1 MTALM
6 WFRSDLRVDD
16 NTALYSALQDSALQ
30 DSAVQESRNVAAVFY
45 ATPEQWREHSMA
57 PVKAEFL
64 WRTLA
69 ELRDSLARFHVPLHV
84 RVVPRFSDIGSD
96 LLALC
101 AKLQC
106 NAVFANR
113 EYAINEMRRDET
125 IAKALDERDIAWHCY
140 DDAVL
145 VPPAAVRTQQGQPF
159 KVFTPFKRA
168 LLERIGD
175 SVLQCL
181 QCHSELQRH
190 SEIQSR
196 SAHKWSEAPPLPAYP
211 YESSSVPADYWPA
224 GENAARKRLTQFID
238 HAITNYRELRDI
250 PAEDA
255 TSRLSPYLSLG
266 VISIRRCIEAA
277 LAVNAGQWQTGNE
290 GVVTWINELIW
301 REFYLHVL
309 AQFPRVSMSRPLRAE
324 TENVKWRDSESD
336 FSAWC
341 EARTGYPL
349 VDAAMRQLVQTGWM
363 HNRLRM
369 VCAMFLSKYL
379 LLDWRRGED
388 FFMRH
393 LIDGDLA
400 ANNGGWQ
407 WSASTGT
414 DAAPYFRLLS
424 PLRQLERF
432 DKDAL
437 FCKQFL
443 PELAGLDAKIIAQ
456 PGHPALLQAGYP
468 PPLVDLKFAR
478 ERALQAW
485 KAAQ

>member
-1 MTALM
+1 MSTLI
-6 WFRSDLRVDD
+6 WFRNDLRIDD
-16 NTALYSALQDSALQ
+16 NTALYNALRHASDNNTQQ
-30 DSAVQESRNVAAVFY
+30 RVAAVFF
-45 ATPEQWREHSMA
+45 ATPDQWREHAMA

-64 WRTLA
+64 WRNLA
-69 ELRDSLARFHVPLHV
+69 CLRDALARCHIPLHV
-84 RVVPRFSDIGSD
+84 RVVPRFSDIAVD

-101 AKLQC
+101 AELKVD
-106 NAVFANR
+106 AVFSNR
-113 EYAINEMRRDET
+113 EYAINEVRRDET
-125 IAKALDERDIAWHCY
+125 IAEQLSANDIRWNCY
-140 DDAVL
+140 DDATL
-145 VPPAAVRTQQGQPF
+145 LPPGSLSTKQGQPF

-168 LLERIGD
+168 LIDLIGD
-175 SVLQCL
+175 SKLHCL
-181 QCHSELQRH
+181 SVEKMLGNKL
-190 SEIQSR
+190 SVDKKSGSR
-196 SAHKWSEAPPLPAYP
+196 CKSPQLPAYP
-211 YESSSVPADYWPA
+211 YESSAIPAKYWPA
-224 GENAARKRLTQFID
+224 GEQEAAARLSQFVESAID
-238 HAITNYRELRDI
+238 NYQTLRDI
-250 PAEDA
+250 PAEDG

-266 VISIRRCIEAA
+266 VISIRRCVEAA
-277 LAVNAGQWQTGNE
+277 LAVNSGQWQGGSE
-290 GVVTWINELIW
+290 GVATWLSELIW

-309 AQFPRVSMSRPLRAE
+309 AQFPRLSMNLPMRAD
-324 TENVKWRDSESD
+324 TERVPWRNDARD

-379 LLDWRRGED
+379 LLDWRSGED

-414 DAAPYFRLLS
+414 DAVPYFRLLS
-424 PLRQLERF
+424 PIRQMERF
-432 DKDAL
+432 DADAR
-437 FCKQFL
+437 FCQQYL
-443 PELAGLDAKIIAQ
+443 PELAALDAKILLQ
-456 PGHPALLQAGYP
+456 PGHPELLKAGYP

-485 KAAQ
+485 KG

>member
-1 MTALM
+1 MSALV

-16 NTALYSALQDSALQ
+16 NAALHHALNREGAQCRA
-30 DSAVQESRNVAAVFY
+30 AAVYY
-45 ATPEQWREHSMA
+45 ATPEQWREHNMA

-64 WRTLA
+64 WRNLVCLQ
-69 ELRDSLARFHVPLHV
+69 ESLARINVPLRV
-84 RVVPRFSDIGSD
+84 RVLPRFGDIADD

-101 AKLQC
+101 AELHC
-106 NAVFANR
+106 DAVFTNR
-113 EYAINEMRRDET
+113 EYAIDEVHRDEN
-125 IAKALDERDIAWHCY
+125 IARQLAVRQIAWCSY
-140 DDAVL
+140 DDATL
-145 VPPAAVRTQQGQPF
+145 LPPRTLLTQQGQPY

-175 SVLQCL
+175 SAVQCFAENASVAL
-181 QCHSELQRH
+181 HTNSARRKKTELWH
-190 SEIQSR
+190 
-196 SAHKWSEAPPLPAYP
+196 EAPPLPAYP
-211 YESSSVPADYWPA
+211 YETSSVPADFWPA
-224 GENAARKRLTQFID
+224 GEDAAAMRLGQFIAG
-238 HAITNYRELRDI
+238 AIDNYKALRDI
-250 PAEDA
+250 PAADA
-255 TSRLSPYLSLG
+255 TSRLSPYLALG
-266 VISIRRCIEAA
+266 VISIRRCVEAA
-277 LAVNAGQWQTGNE
+277 LAVNAGQWQGGSE
-290 GVVTWINELIW
+290 GVATWLNELLW

-309 AQFPRVSMSRPLRAE
+309 AQFPRVSMHRPLRSE
-324 TENVKWRDSESD
+324 TENVRWRDDEKD

-341 EARTGYPL
+341 NGRTGFPL

-379 LLDWRRGED
+379 LLDWRRGEQ

-424 PLRQLERF
+424 PVRQMERF
-432 DKDAL
+432 DADAR

-443 PELAGLDAKIIAQ
+443 PELGALDAKILAQ
-456 PGHPALLQAGYP
+456 PGHPELLQAGYP
-468 PPLVDLKFAR
+468 PPLIDLKFAR
-478 ERALQAW
+478 ERALQAF
-485 KAAQ
+485 A